1 MRILF
6 RGVWF
11 ALCTALPLAAVAQ
24 VGSGSVSYNGGASQD
39 FDLLESSGT
48 SALLPE
54 GWYFRETAGPT
65 TASYQADDG
74 SISGVGDVM
83 SYGSTGSSDRAF
95 GSLATNALTGGSG
108 TAGQVAAMIGVKL
121 QNTTGSTLSSLQVSY
136 VGEVWLVQVAAVDK
150 LGLEFSTDATAINT
164 GTWTPVTALD
174 FATPAA
180 LGTGK
185 KNGNLPANRT
195 AISGTINGLSVANG
209 AYLWVRWTDTNI
221 SNNDNGLAIDDIVFG
236 TPVDNPPALL
246 PTSTPTS
253 GQNDVPVTQI
263 IELEFSESVSTAS
276 PNDWYA
282 LDCAGPIAATAAGSG
297 DTRTITPDA
306 PLPFSTACTLTLTAA
321 DITDGSNQILAG
333 TNTLS
338 FNTAEDMAPTV
349 QTITPAHASNG
360 VAVNANIVFGFSE
373 PVTVID
379 PWVALSCVPSG
390 LHAGTITGAGSS
402 YQFDPSTNFTPGDA
416 CTVTLDP
423 ANVRD
428 QDGTVQT
435 LSGQNAFTFDVAPDN
450 APTIVSTFPADNAVN
465 VSAGSTLTVTFS
477 EPVNIASPTAAFQIA
492 CGATPHPF
500 SISDTAQTTYSLDP
514 NDDFAANTACT
525 LTIVANE
532 IFDIDGSPNALVD
545 GAVVDFTTSAGVS
558 GYYERVDTS
567 SCRALRATLHGVI
580 DDHNSVSYKP
590 VSGPNND
597 TWDLLEPADVDPLDP
612 TKILDV
618 YENKKYD
625 RVTDR
630 ASTICTGRYNREHTW
645 PKSLGFPSETG
656 DQGLPNAP
664 HTDGHMLYL
673 SNCPYNSNRGN
684 NPYRN
689 CANPGSCNTDPTQ
702 LNHGEGGPGINN
714 LYTGSFYDVWPKRRG
729 DVARA
734 VMYMDF
740 RYEGGTNS
748 ITNQSE
754 PDLVLTYGADGG
766 TPGSLDTLLAW
777 HNADPPSNPNSTAPL
792 DNIEV
797 LRNDTIQ
804 LIQRN
809 RNPLID
815 HPEWATILFANPCL
829 GPAVVAVDDDF
840 TTPQDT
846 TLTRGEPGVLR
857 DDHNGVSKNGQGLS
871 ATLLVQAQH
880 GTATITNSAT
890 GAFTYVPNAGFS
902 GEDSFTYTAT
912 NGSASD
918 QGVVHI
924 VVGTAAPDAPPTAS
938 ADSITVNEDSGA
950 TVINVLT
957 NDSDPDGGPKF
968 VQATTQPV
976 GGSVSIGAGGT
987 NVSFTPSTN
996 ICGATSFSYTLNG
1009 GSSAVVSV
1017 TVTCQNDAPNAVG
1030 TLANQTYPVGTNV
1043 SLATAS
1049 GFDDIDNDV
1058 LSYSALGL
1066 PASLS
1071 IHAGTGVISG
1081 TLQAGDV
1088 APPYAVIVTAKDP
1101 SNAEVT
1107 QQFSLTV
1114 TPLPDDVFEDGFETA
1129 P

>member
-1 MRILF
+1 M
-6 RGVWF
+6 
-11 ALCTALPLAAVAQ
+11 AQ
-24 VGSGSVSYNGGASQD
+24 SVSITGGVPAVQSFDTLASAGNASTLPGGWFLFESSGNTEYTADNGGAN
-39 FDLLESSGT
+39 SGT
-48 SALLPE
+48 T
-54 GWYFRETAGPT
+54 Y
-65 TASYQADDG
+65 
-74 SISGVGDVM
+74 
-83 SYGSTGSSDRAF
+83 SYGSTGSSERAF
-95 GSLATNALTGGSG
+95 GSIRSGSNQPRIGARLVNNTGGSLNELLIQFTGEQWRVG
-108 TAGQVAAMIGVKL
+108 TG
-121 QNTTGSTLSSLQVSY
+121 
-136 VGEVWLVQVAAVDK
+136 AAVDR
-150 LGLEFSTDATAINT
+150 
-164 GTWTPVTALD
+164 LD
-174 FATPAA
+174 FEYSFDAA
-180 LGTGK
+180 NLNSGAWTAFDGLDFTSRVSAPTASAL
-185 KNGNLPANRT
+185 NGNAPENRLAVSATLP
-195 AISGTINGLSVANG
+195 LSAPLAAG
-209 AYLWVRWTDTNI
+209 ATLWIRWVDADAPTN
-221 SNNDNGLAIDDIVFG
+221 DDGLAIDDFSVG
-236 TPVDNPPALL
+236 LAVDNPPTLL
-246 PTSTPTS
+246 PSSTPAN
-253 GQNDVPVTQI
+253 GQSNVPVTQI
-263 IELEFSESVSTAS
+263 IELEFSESVTTAS
-276 PNDWYA
+276 PNAWYT

-297 DTRTITPDA
+297 DTRTITPTVS
-306 PLPFSTACTLTLTAA
+306 LPFSTTCTLTLTASEIA
-321 DITDGSNQILAG
+321 DGTNQILAG

-338 FNTAEDMAPTV
+338 FNTAADIAPTV
-349 QTITPAHASNG
+349 QTITPAHAANNI
-360 VAVNANIVFGFSE
+360 AVNANIVFGFSE

-390 LHAGTITGAGSS
+390 VHSGSITGAGSS
-402 YQFDPSTNFTPGDA
+402 YQLDPSTNFTPGDA

-423 ANVRD
+423 ANIRD
-428 QDGTVQT
+428 QDGAVQT
-435 LSGQNAFTFDVAPDN
+435 LSGQNVFTFDVAPDN

-500 SISDTAQTTYSLDP
+500 SISNTAQTTYSLDP
-514 NDDFAANTACT
+514 NDDFAANAACT
-525 LTIVANE
+525 LTIVAIE
-532 IFDIDGSPNALVD
+532 IFDIDGTPNALSE
-545 GAVVDFTTSAGVS
+545 GAVVDFTTSVGVS

-580 DDHNSVSYKP
+580 DDHYSVSYDP

-618 YENKKYD
+618 YENKKYE

-630 ASTICTGRYNREHTW
+630 ASSTCTGRYNREHTW

-689 CANPGSCNTDPTQ
+689 CASPGSCNADPTQ

-740 RYEGGTNS
+740 RYEGGTHS
-748 ITNQSE
+748 TTNQSE

-804 LIQRN
+804 LIQHN

-815 HPEWATILFANPCL
+815 HPEWAAIIFANPCM

-840 TTPQDT
+840 AISQDT
-846 TLTRGEPGVLR
+846 TLTRGAPGVLR

-871 ATLLVQAQH
+871 ATLLVQALH

-890 GAFTYVPNAGFS
+890 GAFTYVPDIGFS
-902 GEDSFTYTAT
+902 GEDSFTYLAS
-912 NGSASD
+912 NGSVSD

-924 VVGTAAPDAPPTAS
+924 VVGTAAPDTPPTAT
-938 ADSITVNEDSGA
+938 ADNTTVNEDSGA
-950 TVINVLT
+950 TVINVLS
-957 NDSDPDGGPKF
+957 NDPDPDGGPKF
-968 VQATTQPV
+968 VQTTTQPT

-987 NVSFTPSTN
+987 NVSFTPNTN
-996 ICGATSFSYTLNG
+996 VCGSTSFSYTLNG
-1009 GSSAVVSV
+1009 GSSATVSV
-1017 TVTCQNDAPNAVG
+1017 TVTCLNDAPNAVG
-1030 TLANQTYPVGTNV
+1030 TLANQSWPVGTNV
-1043 SLATAS
+1043 NLATAA
-1049 GFDDIDNDV
+1049 GFADVDNDT
-1058 LSYSALGL
+1058 LTYSATGL

-1071 IHAGTGVISG
+1071 INPGSGAITG
-1081 TLQAGDV
+1081 TLLPGEV
-1088 APPYAVIVTAKDP
+1088 GVHNVVVTARDP
-1101 SNAEVT
+1101 SNATAT
-1107 QQFSLTV
+1107 QSFSITV
-1114 TPLPDDVFEDGFETA
+1114 TALADNVFGDGFE
-1129 P
+1129 